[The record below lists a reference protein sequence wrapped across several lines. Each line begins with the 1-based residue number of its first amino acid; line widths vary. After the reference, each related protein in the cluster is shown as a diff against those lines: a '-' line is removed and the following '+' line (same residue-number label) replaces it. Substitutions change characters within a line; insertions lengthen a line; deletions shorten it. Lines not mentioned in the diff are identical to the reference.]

1 MSHHFYETCAYF
13 TAARYMRTVEGLA
26 TQTFQPTGLKPA
38 YAYIMLALEDQ
49 HPQTVSALATTLGY
63 ERSSIYRMTQRLEKQ
78 GLVQMTAVGKSAT
91 IDLLPASGAFL
102 KTANDCLD
110 TWGQLTSEKLGA
122 DKASMVQ
129 LLTQNNEKLR
139 R

>member
-110 TWGQLTSEKLGA
+110 AWGQLTSEKLGA
-122 DKASMVQ
+122 DKAPMVQ